1 MTLSIIQ
8 GGLAGAQV
16 APRTIRSKAPLA
28 TPSKKATEF
37 SPSRLLWAREHSM
50 MTRAEL
56 AHAANV
62 SVSALAGYEQGR
74 TVPAAATQER
84 LAEALGIQTHFF
96 SLKELDEIRPE
107 AVSFRKASK
116 TPKKHQRAAR
126 GDARMAVEIF
136 HLLEKRFKLP
146 PSQVPSLSEFT
157 PTDAAELVREEWHLG
172 DRPITDMMSLLES
185 KGIRILSLDHRYTD
199 VDAFCF
205 TQDTIPYIF
214 VSTAKSGERQRFDLA
229 HELGH
234 LVMHSDDNE
243 NTGSKER
250 EKEAQ
255 DFASAFLM
263 PASRLY
269 AQNMR
274 NAHIQRI
281 IEAKDY
287 WRVSAMAMAY
297 RLHDLGLLGDWQY
310 RTTAVELTKR
320 GYRTGEPDGIVPERS
335 QLLHKVFHALDK
347 HMTVHDTANALGIQ
361 RDILRAYLR
370 DLTIGIV

>member
-8 GGLAGAQV
+8 GGLAGAHD
-16 APRTIRSKAPLA
+16 APRTIRSQAPLA
-28 TPSKKATEF
+28 TPSRKATEF
-37 SPSRLLWAREHSM
+37 SPSRLLWAREHLM
-50 MTRAEL
+50 MTRSEL

-84 LAEALGIQTHFF
+84 LAEALGIQTYFF
-96 SLKELDEIRPE
+96 SLEELDEICPE

-116 TPKKHQRAAR
+116 TSKKHQRAAR

-136 HLLEKRFKLP
+136 HLLEKNFKLP
-146 PSQVPSLSEFT
+146 SPQVPSLSGFT
-157 PTDAAELVREEWHLG
+157 PADAAELVREEWHLG

-185 KGIRILSLDHRYTD
+185 KGVRILSLDHRYTD

-205 TQDTIPYIF
+205 TQDMTPYIF

-234 LVMHSDDNE
+234 LVMHSDDDE

-269 AQNMR
+269 TQNMR

-281 IEAKDY
+281 IEAKAY

-297 RLHDLGLLGDWQY
+297 RLHDLELLGDWQY

-320 GYRTGEPDGIVPERS
+320 GYRTGEPGGITPEHS

-347 HMTVHDTANALGIQ
+347 HMTIRDAANALGIH
-361 RDILRAYLR
+361 RDTLRVYLR
-370 DLTIGIV
+370 DLTIGVV